1 MTKHN
6 NLKNNLKNISVRI
19 AVKTPAVNRTL
30 EEIVSTLDGFEQ
42 QIDEKATRTD
52 VLVLEVGDNPA
63 KEFETVRAL
72 LKDGV
77 VSHVFLTSAKT
88 TTDILLP
95 ALRTGAKQF
104 FQQPLVYKEVKQAFI
119 DIQKE
124 NAAAQGVAGDTVNR
138 EPGKLISV
146 LGAKGGVGTTTVAVN
161 LAVSLNR
168 LYPEK
173 TVALVDMNRLLGE
186 VTVFLDLQTEFNWD
200 ELVKNINRLDAAYL
214 AKALIK
220 SAPGL
225 YVMPAPNSV
234 ESGAQ
239 LSSQVMKHVLQTTR
253 NAFDFVIVDAGT
265 QVDDPAFKIF
275 SSSDTI
281 IMITTLSL
289 PCIINVKRLLASMR
303 GVGRISTNK
312 IKIIANRFEKK
323 SAISLEDTENLTGH
337 AVFST
342 LPNDYQKTLEAINA
356 GKPLADVAKNSQLV
370 KSLNQLAKSLTEEKE
385 LLAKRKGWFW

>member
-1 MTKHN
+1 MQS
-6 NLKNNLKNISVRI
+6 KNKQQNISVRI
-19 AVKTPAVNRTL
+19 AVKTPAVSRAL
-30 EEIVSTLDGFEQ
+30 EEIVSTLDEFELQ
-42 QIDEKATRTD
+42 KDEKATQTD

-63 KEFETVRAL
+63 REFETVRSL

-77 VSHVFLTSAKT
+77 VTHVFLTSAKT

-119 DIQKE
+119 DILQEK
-124 NAAAQGVAGDTVNR
+124 AATEGVADIESKK

-173 TVALVDMNRLLGE
+173 TVALVDMNRLVGE
-186 VTVFLDLQTEFNWD
+186 VTVFLDLKTEFSWD

-214 AKALIK
+214 SKALIK
-220 SAPGL
+220 YSPGL
-225 YVMPAPNSV
+225 YVMPAPNSI
-234 ESGAQ
+234 ESGVQ
-239 LSSQVMKHVLQTTR
+239 LSSKMMEHVLQTTR
-253 NAFDFVIVDAGT
+253 NAFDFVIVDTGT

-275 SSSDTI
+275 SNSDTI
-281 IMITTLSL
+281 LLIAILSL
-289 PCIINVKRLLASMR
+289 PCIINIKRLLESMR
-303 GVGRISTNK
+303 VIGRIDSNN

-323 SAISLEDTENLTGH
+323 SAITLEDTENLTGH
-337 AVFST
+337 SVFST

-356 GKPLADVAKNSQLV
+356 GKPLIDVAKKSPLV
-370 KSLNQLAKSLTEEKE
+370 RCLNQLAKSLTEDEE
-385 LLAKRKGWFW
+385 QVVKRKGWLW

>member
-1 MTKHN
+1 MPKHN
-6 NLKNNLKNISVRI
+6 KQQNISVRI
-19 AVKTPAVNRTL
+19 AVKTPAVNRAL

-42 QIDEKATRTD
+42 QIDETATHTD

-63 KEFETVRAL
+63 KEFETVRSL

-77 VSHVFLTSAKT
+77 VTHVFLTSAKT

-104 FQQPLVYKEVKQAFI
+104 FQQPLVYKEVQQAFI
-119 DIQKE
+119 DIQQE
-124 NAAAQGVAGDTVNR
+124 TATAEGVADVESKK

-173 TVALVDMNRLLGE
+173 TVALVDMNRLIGE
-186 VTVFLDLQTEFNWD
+186 VTVFLDLNTEFSWD

-214 AKALIK
+214 SKALIK
-220 SAPGL
+220 YKPGL
-225 YVMPAPNSV
+225 YVMPAPNSI
-234 ESGAQ
+234 ESGVQ
-239 LSSQVMKHVLQTTR
+239 LSSKMMEHVLQTTR
-253 NAFDFVIVDAGT
+253 NAFDFVIVDTGT

-275 SSSDTI
+275 SRSDSIILITI
-281 IMITTLSL
+281 LSL
-289 PCIINVKRLLASMR
+289 PCIINIKRLLGSMR
-303 GVGRISTNK
+303 VIGRISTNN

-323 SAISLEDTENLTGH
+323 SAITLEDTEKLTGH
-337 AVFST
+337 SVFST

-356 GKPLADVAKNSQLV
+356 GTPLIDVAKKSPLV
-370 KSLNQLAKSLTEEKE
+370 RSLNQLAKSLTEDEE
-385 LLAKRKGWFW
+385 QLVKRKGWFW

>member
-6 NLKNNLKNISVRI
+6 NLQSISVRI
-19 AVKTPAVNRTL
+19 AVKTPAVSRAL

-42 QIDEKATRTD
+42 QLDEKATQTD

-72 LKDGV
+72 LEDGV
-77 VSHVFLTSAKT
+77 VNQVFLTSAKT

-104 FQQPLVYKEVKQAFI
+104 FQQPLVFQEVQQAFV
-119 DIQKE
+119 DIHKE
-124 NAAAQGVAGDTVNR
+124 RIAGEGIAV
-138 EPGKLISV
+138 EKVSIKPGKMVSV

-173 TVALVDMNRLLGE
+173 TIALVDMNRVLGE

-200 ELVKNINRLDAAYL
+200 ELVKNISRLDPAYL
-214 AKALIK
+214 AKALIQ

-225 YVMPAPNSV
+225 YVMPAPNSI
-234 ESGAQ
+234 ESGSQ
-239 LSSQVMKHVLQTTR
+239 VSSQVMKQVLETTK
-253 NAFDFVIVDAGT
+253 NSFDFVIVDAGT
-265 QVDDPAFKIF
+265 QVGASAFRIF

-281 IMITTLSL
+281 ALITTLSL
-289 PCIINVKRLLASMR
+289 PCIINVKRLLGTMR
-303 GVGRISTNK
+303 LLGSIPMNN
-312 IKIIANRFEKK
+312 INIIANRFEKK
-323 SAISLEDTENLTGH
+323 SAISLEDTEKMTGH
-337 AVFST
+337 SVYST
-342 LPNDYQKTLEAINA
+342 LPNDYQKTLEAINT
-356 GKPLADVAKNSQLV
+356 GKPLVDVAKNSQLV
-370 KSLNQLAKSLTEEKE
+370 KSLNKLAESLIVKEEPVV
-385 LLAKRKGWFW
+385 KRKSWFW